1 MLNWNDNMD
10 ETYELSSLSLHLYR
24 CMRESIRVYRE
35 RLIEIHMKSTSVF
48 PFNARIR
55 VQKCIRYTSP
65 GIIRWFLLA
74 RASIPLCFSRSLSL
88 YHSLSLFS
96 CTEYLH
102 FIPLIFYNL
111 FILHIYGDKVNI
123 LSLCMHITFGCCV
136 FLEPFHGMAWHPC
149 VKNHFRPTT
158 SHVNSK
164 ANRNLHMNHINIIW
178 IFNNTNTSLS
188 RLSNVS

>member
-1 MLNWNDNMD
+1 MD

-24 CMRESIRVYRE
+24 CMRESIRKYRE

-55 VQKCIRYTSP
+55 VQNCICYTSP
-65 GIIRWFLLA
+65 SIIRWFLLA
-74 RASIPLCFSRSLSL
+74 RASITLSLSPSLSL
-88 YHSLSLFS
+88 SLSFSHSLFS

-123 LSLCMHITFGCCV
+123 LSLCMHITFRCCV
-136 FLEPFHGMAWHPC
+136 FLEPCHGMAS
-149 VKNHFRPTT
+149 VR
-158 SHVNSK
+158 
-164 ANRNLHMNHINIIW
+164 
-178 IFNNTNTSLS
+178 
-188 RLSNVS
+188 